1 MSAYLAV
8 VSARYRLLLQYRTAA
23 FAGFVTQFFWGAIR
37 IMILGAFFAT
47 TMDEQPMSFAQVVSY
62 VWLGQA
68 FLGILPWNV
77 DEELARMI
85 REGGVSY
92 ELMRPLDLYTFWF
105 ARTVALRTAT
115 TTLRSVP
122 MVLVALIVLPIVGL
136 SEYALAPPPDP
147 VSFTLFVVS
156 LAASVMLAS
165 AITMVMHVMLVWTL
179 SGEGFNRIMPGLTN
193 VLSGMVIP
201 LPLFPDWAQP
211 LLEWQPFR
219 GLVDVP
225 FRIYSGNIPATEAIW
240 DILHQLVWTGVIVAF
255 GRWLLQRSLRDLVVQ
270 GG

>member
-77 DEELARMI
+77 DDELARMI

-92 ELMRPLDLYTFWF
+92 ELIRPLDLYTFWF

-156 LAASVMLAS
+156 LAASVMPVSYTHL
-165 AITMVMHVMLVWTL
+165 TL
-179 SGEGFNRIMPGLTN
+179 PTTPY
-193 VLSGMVIP
+193 V
-201 LPLFPDWAQP
+201 
-211 LLEWQPFR
+211 
-219 GLVDVP
+219 
-225 FRIYSGNIPATEAIW
+225 
-240 DILHQLVWTGVIVAF
+240 
-255 GRWLLQRSLRDLVVQ
+255 
-270 GG
+270 

>member
-1 MSAYLAV
+1 MRPYLAV

-23 FAGFVTQFFWGAIR
+23 FAGFVTQMFWGAIR
-37 IMILGAFFAT
+37 IMILGAFFASAAG
-47 TMDEQPMSFAQVVSY
+47 DQPMTFTQVVSY
-62 VWLGQA
+62 IWLGQA
-68 FLGILPWNV
+68 FLGILPWNI
-77 DEELARMI
+77 DGELARMV

-92 ELMRPLDLYTFWF
+92 ELLRPLDLYSFWF

-122 MVLVALIVLPIVGL
+122 MLIMALVLLPLAGL
-136 SEYALAPPPDP
+136 DEYSLQLPPDIA
-147 VSFTLFVVS
+147 SFLLFVVS
-156 LAASVMLAS
+156 LCAAVVLAS
-165 AITMVMHVMLVWTL
+165 AITMVMHVVLVWTI
-179 SGEGFNRIMPGLTN
+179 SGEGFNRIMPALTN
-193 VLSGMVIP
+193 ILAGMVIP

-225 FRIYSGNIPATEAIW
+225 FRIYTGNIAGGQALWEIAQQLMWAGAIVLLGRA
-240 DILHQLVWTGVIVAF
+240 IL
-255 GRWLLQRSLRDLVVQ
+255 RRSLRDLAVQ